1 MSAPVIA
8 ADFRGADLGDRR
20 RSERLERIGVQ
31 LARDPGL
38 SFPEAMGSEGQLE
51 ALYRFLN
58 NEEVTFDAVHAPHQ
72 RATRARCAAEQRVL
86 VLHDTTVMKFSGERE
101 GLGRTGTLAQGFFLH
116 ASLAVTPA
124 RVPIGVLG
132 AETWVRRGPVK
143 GRRNRRDTRRD
154 PNRESLRWWR
164 AVEACEERLGT
175 SSRAVHVMD
184 REGDNFDL
192 FSMLQTNS
200 CGFVIRLAHDRN
212 LVGETDKLKHVVAR
226 AECLFEREVSVASR
240 RPLMPFDHHIHPRR
254 DARVASLAV
263 SATTV
268 ELRRSNNFVPGC
280 PPSLRVNVVTVT
292 ERDCPP
298 DCAPIAWY
306 LVTSE
311 PVDTI
316 EEVEAVVDAY
326 RARWVIEE
334 LFKALKTGCNFER
347 RQLESFQSLR
357 IALAIFLPIAVQLL
371 ALRGAARAEPT
382 APCST
387 LSPRQVHLLRTC
399 GTRPLTATPTNAEA
413 YAALA
418 ALGGHLRSN
427 GAPGW
432 IVLGRAYERLLVL
445 EQGWLARGKPRG
457 NVIDD

>member
-1 MSAPVIA
+1 MNPPVIDA
-8 ADFRGADLGDRR
+8 EFRGAELGDRR

-58 NEEVTFDAVHAPHQ
+58 NDQVSFDAVHAPHLE
-72 RATRARCAAEQRVL
+72 ATRARCAAREQVL
-86 VLHDTTVMKFSGERE
+86 VLHDTTAMKFSGERE
-101 GLGRTGTLAQGFFLH
+101 GLGRTQTVAQGFFLH
-116 ASLAVTPA
+116 ASLVVTPD
-124 RVPIGVLG
+124 RMPIGVLG

-154 PNRESLRWWR
+154 PTRESLRWWR
-164 AVEACEERLGT
+164 AVEACEERLD
-175 SSRAVHVMD
+175 SSTCAVHVMD

-192 FSMLQTNS
+192 FSRLQANS
-200 CGFVIRLAHDRN
+200 CRFVIRLAHDRN
-212 LVGETDKLKHVVAR
+212 LVGETEKLKHVVAR
-226 AECLFEREVSVASR
+226 SECLFQREVSVASR
-240 RPLMPFDHHIHPRR
+240 LALIPRDDKIHPRR
-254 DARVASLAV
+254 HAREATLAV

-268 ELRRSNNFVPGC
+268 ELRRSNNFAPGC

-292 ERDCPP
+292 ERNCPA
-298 DCAPIAWY
+298 DATPITWY

-311 PVDTI
+311 PVDTV
-316 EEVEAVVDAY
+316 EQVEAVVDAY

-334 LFKALKTGCNFER
+334 FFKALKTGCNFER

-382 APCST
+382 APCVT

-399 GTRPLTATPTNAEA
+399 GTRPLSPTPTNAEV

-445 EQGWLARGKPRG
+445 EQGWLARSKTGRKCDR
-457 NVIDD
+457 